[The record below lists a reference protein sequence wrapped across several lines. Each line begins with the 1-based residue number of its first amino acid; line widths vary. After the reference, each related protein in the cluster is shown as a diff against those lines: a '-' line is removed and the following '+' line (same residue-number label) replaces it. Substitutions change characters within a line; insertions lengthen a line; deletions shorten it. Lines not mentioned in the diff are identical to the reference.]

1 MISVYNHCRKMQ
13 CSKELMDLM
22 KIITIIIPCFNE
34 ESGIEI
40 LYNSLKSMINSMPK
54 YNFQLLLIDDGSND
68 KTLYLIKNLHSKDKM
83 VSYLSLSRNFGKE
96 NAMLAGLDYAEGDA
110 VILMDADLQDPPGLI
125 PQMIAEWENGYN
137 DVYARRRTRAG
148 ETWTK
153 KATAHLYYRILRK
166 FAEIDIPADVGDFRL
181 LDRQVVNALCSLR
194 EKQRY
199 TKGLF
204 SWVGYNKKELLFD
217 RDPRAAGN
225 SKMNF
230 LKLFGLAVDGITS
243 FSVAP
248 LRLASILGLAISSLA
263 FAYLLFVIIKTVLF
277 GDPVA
282 GYPSMISIILFM
294 GGIQLVVLGII
305 GEYVGRIFYE
315 SKGRPDYLVNEY
327 NGEKVFIK
335 RAQEVVVQENL
346 PERSKD
352 YE

>member
-1 MISVYNHCRKMQ
+1 MKSVTILVPCYNEEKSLDILHERLQDIIRKIDTYEFTILLVNDGSKDNTLAKMQ
-13 CSKELMDLM
+13 ELH
-22 KIITIIIPCFNE
+22 E
-34 ESGIEI
+34 
-40 LYNSLKSMINSMPK
+40 
-54 YNFQLLLIDDGSND
+54 
-68 KTLYLIKNLHSKDKM
+68 KDPS

-110 VILMDADLQDPPGLI
+110 VILMDADLQDPPELI
-125 PQMIAEWENGYN
+125 PQMLQEWEKGY
-137 DVYARRRTRAG
+137 DDIYARRRTRAG
-148 ETWTK
+148 ETWFK
-153 KATAHLYYRILRK
+153 KASAHWYYRVLQK

-181 LDRQVVNALCSLR
+181 LDRQAVDALCSLR

-204 SWVGYNKKELLFD
+204 SWIGYNKKELLFD
-217 RDPRAAGN
+217 RDPRAVGS

-230 LKLFGLAVDGITS
+230 VKLFSLAVDGITS

-248 LRLASILGLAISSLA
+248 LRLASVLGIVISSVA
-263 FAYLLFVIIKTVLF
+263 FIYLLFVIGKTLLF

-315 SKGRPDYLVNEY
+315 AKRRPDYLVSEY
-327 NGEKVFIK
+327 NGEKV
-335 RAQEVVVQENL
+335 L
-346 PERSKD
+346 MERRVNN
-352 YE
+352 E

>member
-1 MISVYNHCRKMQ
+1 MKSVTILIPCYNEEKCLDILHERLQDIIRKIDTYEFTILLVNDGSKDNTLAKMQ
-13 CSKELMDLM
+13 ELH
-22 KIITIIIPCFNE
+22 E
-34 ESGIEI
+34 
-40 LYNSLKSMINSMPK
+40 
-54 YNFQLLLIDDGSND
+54 
-68 KTLYLIKNLHSKDKM
+68 KDPS

-110 VILMDADLQDPPGLI
+110 VILMDADLQDPPELI
-125 PQMIAEWENGYN
+125 PQMLQEWEKGY
-137 DVYARRRTRAG
+137 DDIYARRRTRAG
-148 ETWTK
+148 ETWFK
-153 KATAHLYYRILRK
+153 KASAHWYYRVLQK

-181 LDRQVVNALCSLR
+181 LDRQAVDALCSLR

-204 SWVGYNKKELLFD
+204 SWIGYNKKELLFD
-217 RDPRAAGN
+217 RDPRAVGS

-230 LKLFGLAVDGITS
+230 VKLFSLAVDGITS

-248 LRLASILGLAISSLA
+248 LRLASVLGIVISSVA
-263 FAYLLFVIIKTVLF
+263 FIYLLFVIGKTLLF

-315 SKGRPDYLVNEY
+315 AKRRPDYLVSEY
-327 NGEKVFIK
+327 NGEKV
-335 RAQEVVVQENL
+335 L
-346 PERSKD
+346 MERRVNN
-352 YE
+352 E